1 MTFYGKEGEQFTIQM
16 PSVNHYTPDQP
27 EMEVVFS
34 NYEVTVTVKY
44 YLNVYDVTIEYVDA
58 NGNPVASN
66 GSISLT
72 YGEETTILPIT
83 VPGYTPKQSE
93 MTVNVNEGNCTV
105 QFEYT
110 INQYGYLIEY
120 RNEKTNALLNS
131 KVVSVDYM
139 TDVLLT
145 AADMPTFNYYT
156 LADPDKT
163 YAIENI
169 QDNEQVITVYYTP
182 DSETITIHYVD
193 DNGNKLFEDKV
204 ETVYYGEKV
213 SVPSPDPASEGLVGF
228 MPAAPF
234 VIEAYEGGNDF
245 TVTYERKVYTITIH
259 FYEVNTVGYS
269 VFEDFTISVKHG
281 DNYTFLLADHPEFIN
296 AAYTTDTAALDFGAV
311 TGDAQKTIVYTPKSL
326 TLTVEYKD
334 QGEVI
339 KTEKIT
345 VLAGRTYTIPEMKLE
360 GYKTVAAQTGNM
372 GVEDKTVEILLEA
385 ETATPGGDTQNPGD
399 NNQTPGDNTNDNTQT
414 PGGDDD
420 QTDGEKGGV
429 GTVVA
434 VIAIIVL
441 VLGGGGAG
449 FYFLYLKKK
458 PF

>member
-1 MTFYGKEGEQFTIQM
+1 
-16 PSVNHYTPDQP
+16 
-27 EMEVVFS
+27 
-34 NYEVTVTVKY
+34 
-44 YLNVYDVTIEYVDA
+44 
-58 NGNPVASN
+58 
-66 GSISLT
+66 
-72 YGEETTILPIT
+72 
-83 VPGYTPKQSE
+83 
-93 MTVNVNEGNCTV
+93 
-105 QFEYT
+105 
-110 INQYGYLIEY
+110 
-120 RNEKTNALLNS
+120 
-131 KVVSVDYM
+131 
-139 TDVLLT
+139 
-145 AADMPTFNYYT
+145 
-156 LADPDKT
+156 
-163 YAIENI
+163 
-169 QDNEQVITVYYTP
+169 
-182 DSETITIHYVD
+182 
-193 DNGNKLFEDKV
+193 
-204 ETVYYGEKV
+204 
-213 SVPSPDPASEGLVGF
+213 

-245 TVTYERKVYTITIH
+245 TVTYERTVYTITIH

-399 NNQTPGDNTNDNTQT
+399 NNKTPGDNTNDNTQT